1 MTSQPRQFQG
11 YVATRQEMPLDAPP
25 AEVARNDLR
34 AGATATNDAMRQRYG
49 QATSG
54 DVLAPVSNL
63 SISSWYAISG
73 TAMA

>member
-1 MTSQPRQFQG
+1 MTSQLRQFQG
-11 YVATRQEMPLDAPP
+11 YVATRQELPLDALDG
-25 AEVARNDLR
+25 EVARNDLR
-34 AGATATNDAMRQRYG
+34 AGATAINDAMRPRCG

-54 DVLAPVSNL
+54 DVLAPASNL